1 MQIRWVTAAMVPVLA
16 TGLLAQTPVNEDV
29 ARRQLESGRSFAR
42 QGNYAE
48 ALKDFRSVADTH
60 AATSVADDALLEIAR
75 YYLDVADD
83 QKETAAAVDR
93 ILTKYATSDSA
104 AEAFVIAGRLA
115 LRKGHTPADITAAL
129 AMFDRV
135 ERLFPR
141 AEAVAGS
148 LSMTGE
154 AQWYAKRYD
163 VAIANFGRVTAEYPS
178 SVAAADA
185 YVGLGRTLVAL
196 GQAPLAMEELQQAR
210 NRWPASKAAATALQ
224 YNTLL
229 HRLYVRAKGGAP
241 FALTTETA
249 GPPKL
254 QNVSALVVRGGTV
267 YWSAETG
274 VGGAA
279 ANSGVKLPQAT
290 KPRGLIVDVT
300 GDLVAIEDLALRPG
314 NSPSLSFAVPGS
326 GAPKAFEKIEAAVQL
341 SNGDWVVAD
350 GDWRTPFRFK
360 GAASAGAFG
369 TGKLTRL
376 AVNAVDE
383 VAGIDRDQKSI
394 VVFDATGKP
403 LAKLPFKGTGY
414 DVPNP
419 EDVAFDAFGHLY
431 VLDRTGIAVFT
442 PYPATYTLLTF
453 YAAPQNEATAFKRA
467 SAFALDASGGVYL
480 YDERAQR
487 IMVYR

>member
-1 MQIRWVTAAMVPVLA
+1 
-16 TGLLAQTPVNEDV
+16 
-29 ARRQLESGRSFAR
+29 
-42 QGNYAE
+42 
-48 ALKDFRSVADTH
+48 
-60 AATSVADDALLEIAR
+60 
-75 YYLDVADD
+75 
-83 QKETAAAVDR
+83 
-93 ILTKYATSDSA
+93 
-104 AEAFVIAGRLA
+104 
-115 LRKGHTPADITAAL
+115 
-129 AMFDRV
+129 
-135 ERLFPR
+135 
-141 AEAVAGS
+141 
-148 LSMTGE
+148 
-154 AQWYAKRYD
+154 
-163 VAIANFGRVTAEYPS
+163 
-178 SVAAADA
+178 
-185 YVGLGRTLVAL
+185 
-196 GQAPLAMEELQQAR
+196 
-210 NRWPASKAAATALQ
+210 
-224 YNTLL
+224 
-229 HRLYVRAKGGAP
+229 
-241 FALTTETA
+241 
-249 GPPKL
+249 
-254 QNVSALVVRGGTV
+254 
-267 YWSAETG
+267 
-274 VGGAA
+274 
-279 ANSGVKLPQAT
+279 VKLPQAT

-314 NSPSLSFAVPGS
+314 NSPSLAFAVPGS

-360 GAASAGAFG
+360 GATSAGAFG

-394 VVFDATGKP
+394 VVFDPTGKP

-419 EDVAFDAFGHLY
+419 EDIAFDAFGHLY

-453 YAAPQNEATAFKRA
+453 YAAPQNDATAFKRA

>member
-1 MQIRWVTAAMVPVLA
+1 MKIRWVTAAMVPVLA
-16 TGLLAQTPVNEDV
+16 AGVVAQTPVNEDV

-42 QGNYAE
+42 QGNYGE

-60 AATSVADDALLEIAR
+60 ASTSVADDALLEIAR
-75 YYLDVADD
+75 YFLDVADD
-83 QKETAAAVDR
+83 QKEAAAAVDR

-104 AEAFVIAGRLA
+104 ADAFVIAGRLA
-115 LRKGHTPADITAAL
+115 LRKGHTPTDIAAAL

-154 AQWYAKRYD
+154 AHWYAKRYD
-163 VAIANFGRVTAEYPS
+163 AAIANFGRVTAEYPS
-178 SVAAADA
+178 SAAAAEA

-210 NRWPASKAAATALQ
+210 NRWPASKSAATAIE

-254 QNVSALVVRGGTV
+254 QNVTGLAMRGKTV

-274 VGGAA
+274 VGGAVTGA
-279 ANSGVKLPQAT
+279 LKLPQAT
-290 KPRGLIVDVT
+290 KPRGLTVDVT
-300 GDLVAIEDLALRPG
+300 GDLVAIEELALRPG
-314 NSPSLSFAVPGS
+314 NSPSLAFAVPGS
-326 GAPKAFEKIEAAVQL
+326 GAPKPFEKIEAAVQL
-341 SNGDWVVAD
+341 SNSDWVVAD

-383 VAGIDRDQKSI
+383 VAGIDREQKAV

-403 LAKLPFKGTGY
+403 LAKLPLKGNGY
-414 DVPNP
+414 DLPNP
-419 EDVAFDAFGHLY
+419 EDIAFDAFGHLY

-442 PYPATYTLLTF
+442 PYPSTYTLLTF
-453 YAAPQNEATAFKRA
+453 YAAPQSDATAFKRGT
-467 SAFALDASGGVYL
+467 AFALDPSGGVYL